1 VVMSGWIAADRLDQD
16 GVVESKRAYA
26 AAV

>member
-1 VVMSGWIAADRLDQD
+1 MSGWIAADRLDRD
-16 GVVESKRAYA
+16 GVVERMSVQA